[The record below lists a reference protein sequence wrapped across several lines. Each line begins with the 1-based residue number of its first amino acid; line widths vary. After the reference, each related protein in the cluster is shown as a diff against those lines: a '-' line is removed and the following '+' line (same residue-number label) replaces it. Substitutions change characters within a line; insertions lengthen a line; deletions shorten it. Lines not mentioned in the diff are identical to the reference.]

1 MLSTDLDNLASWL
14 EARLA
19 NALPLPLGCTVVPIA
34 LGGLA
39 SLADR
44 IRVAARDARE
54 IEATIIAMDMGDR
67 RREPEPLPPNVVPLR
82 RVDRS

>member
-1 MLSTDLDNLASWL
+1 MLSTELENLASWL
-14 EARLA
+14 EERLA
-19 NALPLPLGCTVVPIA
+19 NALPLPLGCTVVPVA

-44 IRVAARDARE
+44 IRIAARDARE
-54 IEATIIAMDMGDR
+54 IEATIVAIDIDVR

>member
-1 MLSTDLDNLASWL
+1 MLSTELENLASWL
-14 EARLA
+14 EERLA
-19 NALPLPLGCTVVPIA
+19 NALPLPLGCTVVPVA

-44 IRVAARDARE
+44 IRIAARDARE
-54 IEATIIAMDMGDR
+54 LEATIVAMDMGDR